1 MVEILKTL
9 DNISLS
15 EMDNVKLMNRV
26 DTKYVMHISKLPH
39 LLKAIQPFYRV
50 LEIDSNRLMTYKN
63 NYFDTP
69 DFKLYLAHHNGRV
82 NRYKI
87 RIREYVESQTVF
99 TEIKFKDNKGK
110 TRKKRTLTLKRSD
123 EENNQFVKKHSP
135 YYLSE
140 LETKL
145 DIEFQRFTLVS
156 KTENERATIDVN
168 LNFKKNTHEQTLR
181 KTVIVEIKQE
191 TYDSSSELIKALK
204 VLKVNEQRL
213 SKYCIGTALVNQSIK
228 KNNFKQK
235 IANITRLERI

>member
-1 MVEILKTL
+1 MIEILNTL
-9 DNISLS
+9 ETISLS

-26 DTKYVMHISKLPH
+26 DTKYIMHISKLPL
-39 LLKAIQPFYRV
+39 LLKAIQPYYRV

-110 TRKKRTLTLKRSD
+110 TRKKRTLTLKLSED
-123 EENNQFVKKHSP
+123 ENNKFVKKHSP
-135 YYLSE
+135 YYLSN
-140 LETKL
+140 LENKI
-145 DIEFQRFTLVS
+145 DIQFQRFTLVN
-156 KTENERATIDVN
+156 KTKNERATIDVN
-168 LNFKKNTHEQTLR
+168 LNFKNGTNEHTLH

-191 TYDSSSELIKALK
+191 TYDSNSELIKVLKTLK
-204 VLKVNEQRL
+204 VSQQRI
-213 SKYCIGTALVNQSIK
+213 SKYCIGTALIDENIK

-235 IANITRLERI
+235 IANINKLEEK